1 MILFFAD
8 GAYRR
13 AKITDEML
21 VFAFARCFVG
31 LAKQRRWVNGR
42 EHSRRQFRR
51 QDFTTLASDAE

>member
-21 VFAFARCFVG
+21 VFAFARCFVR
-31 LAKQRRWVNGR
+31 LAKERRWMDGR
-42 EHSRRQFRR
+42 KHPGRKLGR
-51 QDFTTLASDAE
+51 QDFPPLTRYAK

>member
-8 GAYRR
+8 GAYRG

-31 LAKQRRWVNGR
+31 LAKERRWVNGR
-42 EHSRRQFRR
+42 KHSRRKLGR
-51 QDFTTLASDAE
+51 QDFATLASDAE